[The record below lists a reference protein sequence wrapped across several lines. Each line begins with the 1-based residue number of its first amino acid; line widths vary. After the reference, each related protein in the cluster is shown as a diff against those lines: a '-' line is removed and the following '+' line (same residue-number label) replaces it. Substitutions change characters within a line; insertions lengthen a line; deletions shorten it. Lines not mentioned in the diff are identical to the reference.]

1 MKKMKITVRYE
12 IEGINVIFK
21 SFEEISNFDK
31 VVYLDCSANN
41 LESLPD
47 LSTLTS
53 LQSLSC
59 FYNDLEVLPDL
70 SSLTSLQV
78 LYSYSN
84 KLTSLPISLLQ
95 CRNLEYIEYSNNE
108 IEGIPPILTRFIARI
123 KDTRGRDLKVYSDT
137 QSVHNATIQDCVR
150 KSILNV
156 LEKERGSKSL
166 DQILD
171 EIISDE
177 VLTKETKESIVEYC
191 RDSEIHSTLNISFSD
206 FLVPVWMGIGSHG
219 GSLGMGRVMDVGMTD
234 ALCKCFTGRL
244 SRLLNVLNGYYEDI
258 KIEISE
264 NDQIANIIYL
274 TRESLS
280 DKYDLEAHKELVR
293 REMLERKYNIETI
306 DIWVEAIE

>member
-1 MKKMKITVRYE
+1 
-12 IEGINVIFK
+12 
-21 SFEEISNFDK
+21 
-31 VVYLDCSANN
+31 
-41 LESLPD
+41 
-47 LSTLTS
+47 
-53 LQSLSC
+53 
-59 FYNDLEVLPDL
+59 
-70 SSLTSLQV
+70 
-78 LYSYSN
+78 
-84 KLTSLPISLLQ
+84 
-95 CRNLEYIEYSNNE
+95 
-108 IEGIPPILTRFIARI
+108 LTRFLDRLM
-123 KDTRGRDLKVYSDT
+123 DTSGRDLKVYSDT